1 MKLRPFVT
9 LALVAVL
16 GIGGMARAQSSWDAD
31 PHGNTGELVGIGH
44 DTTLPAGHEAK
55 SVVSIMGTTRIA
67 GHDHT
72 DAVAVLGDTVVDGR
86 VDGDV
91 VAVIGDVT
99 LGPTAEV
106 GGDVVTL
113 LGTLR
118 RDPAAIVHGDIH
130 SVFDRNVEPLSSLQA
145 WIKHGVFYGRP
156 LAFAAGLSWAWGLAL
171 TVLVLYALLAL
182 LLPGAMRHCVRTFDE
197 YPGHALLA
205 AFIGILLTPVTFLLL
220 LITVIGI
227 PTIPFVATGLAC
239 AGLFGRAVILA
250 WIGSRILR
258 LGALNRESA
267 GFLPLAVLIGGAV
280 MLLLYTIP
288 ILGFLAF
295 QLLGILGFG
304 AVIYAIIQ
312 SLRAHRRA
320 STPAEPPPARETF
333 PEPPAGATATASAAA
348 SAASASAAAP
358 AATLPVS
365 PDLPRAGFW
374 IRMAALFLDAVLI
387 GFITSLMHHAFFVL
401 LAIYGAVMWKLRGA
415 TLGGI
420 IFDLKVVRLDGRP
433 INWETAIVRA
443 LGCFLSLA
451 VAGLGFI
458 WIAFDG
464 AKQAWHDK
472 IAGTVVVRVPKVA
485 AIS

>member
-1 MKLRPFVT
+1 
-9 LALVAVL
+9 
-16 GIGGMARAQSSWDAD
+16 
-31 PHGNTGELVGIGH
+31 
-44 DTTLPAGHEAK
+44 
-55 SVVSIMGTTRIA
+55 
-67 GHDHT
+67 
-72 DAVAVLGDTVVDGR
+72 
-86 VDGDV
+86 
-91 VAVIGDVT
+91 
-99 LGPTAEV
+99 
-106 GGDVVTL
+106 
-113 LGTLR
+113 
-118 RDPAAIVHGDIH
+118 
-130 SVFDRNVEPLSSLQA
+130 
-145 WIKHGVFYGRP
+145 
-156 LAFAAGLSWAWGLAL
+156 LAL

-250 WIGSRILR
+250 WIGGRILG
-258 LGALNRESA
+258 LGALNRESV

-288 ILGFLAF
+288 VLGFLAF

-312 SLRAHRRA
+312 SLRAHRRV
-320 STPAEPPPARETF
+320 SRPAEPPPARETF
-333 PEPPAGATATASAAA
+333 PEPPAGATAT
-348 SAASASAAAP
+348 ASAAAP

-387 GFITSLMHHAFFVL
+387 GFVTSLMHHAFLVL

-458 WIAFDG
+458 WIAFDD

>member
-16 GIGGMARAQSSWDAD
+16 GIAGMARAQSSWDAD
-31 PHGNTGELVGIGH
+31 PHANSGELVGIGH

-72 DAVAVLGDTVVDGR
+72 DAVAVLGDTLVDGR
-86 VDGDV
+86 VDGAV
-91 VAVIGDVT
+91 VAVIGDVR

-113 LGTLR
+113 LGTLQ

-130 SVFDRNVEPLSSLQA
+130 SIFDRNDEPLSSLQA
-145 WIKHGVFYGRP
+145 WIKHCVFYGRP

-250 WIGSRILR
+250 WIGSRILG
-258 LGALNRESA
+258 LGTLNRESV

-288 ILGFLAF
+288 VLGFLAF

-312 SLRAHRRA
+312 SLRAHRRV
-320 STPAEPPPARETF
+320 SRPAEPPPARETF
-333 PEPPAGATATASAAA
+333 PEPPAGATAT
-348 SAASASAAAP
+348 ASAAAP

-387 GFITSLMHHAFFVL
+387 GFITSLMHHAFLAL

-458 WIAFDG
+458 WIAFDD